1 MIFRVRSRGS
11 HEVLGRLFPAGLVN
25 GQAPLAR
32 HGVAQIRWRRLDAE
46 AGVFEL
52 GQRALCPVST
62 ETDVSAV
69 LSAKRDGAVVVAVET
84 AHQLDEGGR
93 FKQPVLDFDPALAE
107 HQIY

>member
-11 HEVLGRLFPAGLVN
+11 HEVLGRLFAAGLVN

-32 HGVAQIRWRRLDAE
+32 HGVAQICWRRLDAE

-62 ETDVSAV
+62 KPMYPPSFPPNEMAPLLLPS
-69 LSAKRDGAVVVAVET
+69 KRHINSMKVHFAG
-84 AHQLDEGGR
+84 
-93 FKQPVLDFDPALAE
+93 FDNAM
-107 HQIY
+107 